1 MMRRAA
7 AIVLLL
13 VELAPTAGAAQ
24 KPALTP
30 QDYGRFEFSGD
41 VRLSPDG
48 RHIVQEI
55 RRVNDTLELRLRA
68 LASDSVVAMP
78 WGREPTFSA
87 NSRWLAYTLDV
98 SADERRRLE
107 RERKP
112 VRRAAALR
120 HMATGVERR
129 FPQVEQRAFDATGRF
144 FAVRGPYPEQPR
156 GRGADLLVV
165 DLVGGT
171 EFTIGNVRD
180 FAWSQ
185 AGSQL
190 AVTIE
195 TGAARGNG
203 VQVHDLA
210 TGRLVALDAGGAT
223 YRQLAWRRG
232 ASDLAVLKSL
242 DSAGGRRPGYSAIAW
257 RGVATRPE
265 RHEWTPAASPDS
277 LVVSDGRAP
286 EWSDDGRRLLVGVR
300 AARDLAPADS
310 AAASDTISSVQ
321 VWHTRDVRLMAAQR
335 VRAAADARRTL
346 LVSWTVGTPA
356 AVAVSSDYMEDAVVP
371 ARGRF
376 GVERVRAPYPTG
388 TMFGRPFMDVYAV
401 DLSTGARRRVVEK
414 VRFVWESPEGGH
426 VVWFDGRDYWSEELA
441 TARRRNLTSAL
452 GVTFADTTDDHPTD
466 VAPPWG
472 VGGWTPGDGAVFL
485 HDAFD
490 VWQVPLD
497 GTPAVRLTDGRRDEV
512 RHRVVA
518 LDRERQR
525 VDPSRPVYFALHGVR
540 TQQRGYAR
548 KRPGAPVERLLL
560 VDRFASGLRKAD
572 SAEVYAYSLE
582 ARDLPP
588 VWHAGDATLRSA
600 PAVLATNPFASDYA
614 WGRTELVSY
623 RNAEGME
630 LQGVLLYP
638 ANHDPSQRYPMIVYT
653 YERLSDQAHFFE
665 VPSEKDY
672 YSFVTWTQRGYFVL
686 LPDIVFRARDPGVSL
701 VETLT
706 AAVGVV
712 RDRGLIDASRV
723 GLIGHSWGGYNATF
737 VPTRSRLFAA
747 SVAGAPLT
755 DFVSFMGQIHWNQG
769 NAEVDHWETG
779 QARMAVPY
787 WEDPEAHHRNSPVH
801 KVHEMETPLLMAHG
815 DKDGTVEFFQAT
827 EFFNFARRA
836 QRSMVLLVYE
846 GENHAFTRPA
856 NQVDYH
862 RRILEWFGHYL
873 KGEPAPA
880 WIREGV
886 PWQRLPAERRRVAE
900 GKEAAPQPPAPHHE
914 R

>member
-1 MMRRAA
+1 MRPS
-7 AIVLLL
+7 AIALVVLC
-13 VELAPTAGAAQ
+13 VPLAPTAAVAQ
-24 KPALTP
+24 KPALTAR
-30 QDYGRFEFSGD
+30 DYGRFEYGTSAQ
-41 VRLSPDG
+41 LSPDG
-48 RHIVQEI
+48 RHLVQEI

-68 LASDSVVAMP
+68 LAGDTVVAMP
-78 WGREPTFSA
+78 WGREPTFAA
-87 NSRWLAYTLDV
+87 NSRWLAYTIDLSV
-98 SADERRRLE
+98 EERRRLE

-120 HMATGVERR
+120 NLATGVERR

-156 GRGADLLVV
+156 GRGADLVVV
-165 DLVGGT
+165 DLAGGT

-223 YRQLAWRRG
+223 YRQLVWRRG
-232 ASDLAVLKSL
+232 ASDLAVLRSV
-242 DSAGGRRPGYSAIAW
+242 DSAGGRRPGYTAIAW
-257 RGVATRPE
+257 RGVAARSE

-286 EWSDDGRRLLVGVR
+286 EWSDDGRRLVLGVR
-300 AARDLAPADS
+300 SARDLAPADS
-310 AAASDTISSVQ
+310 GAVGDTVSSVQ
-321 VWHTRDVRLMAAQR
+321 VWHTSDVRLVAAQR
-335 VRAAADARRTL
+335 ARAAADMRRTL
-346 LVSWTVGTPA
+346 LVSWAVGTPA
-356 AVAVSSDYMEDAVVP
+356 SVAVSSDYMEDATVP
-371 ARGRF
+371 TRGRF
-376 GVERVRAPYPTG
+376 GIERVRAPYPTG

-414 VRFVWESPEGGH
+414 VRFVWESPEGEH
-426 VVWFDGRDYWSEELA
+426 VLWFDGRDFWDEELA
-441 TARRRNLTSAL
+441 TARRRRLTADL
-452 GVTFADTTDDHPTD
+452 GVTFADTTDDHPTN

-472 VGGWTPGDGAVFL
+472 IGGWAPGDRAVFL

-497 GTPAVRLTDGRRDEV
+497 GAPAVRLTDGRREEV
-512 RHRVVA
+512 QHRLVT
-518 LDRERQR
+518 LDRERR
-525 VDPSRPVYFALHGVR
+525 AVDPTRPVYFALHGLR
-540 TQQRGYAR
+540 SQQRGYAR

-560 VDRFASGLRKAD
+560 MDRFVGGLRKAD
-572 SAEVYAYSLE
+572 SAEVYAYFLE
-582 ARDLPP
+582 ARDVPP

-600 PAVLATNPFASDYA
+600 PAVLASNTFASDYA

-623 RNAEGME
+623 RNAEGMA

-653 YERLSDQAHFFE
+653 YERLSNEAHFFE
-665 VPSEKDY
+665 VPTERDY
-672 YSFVTWTQRGYFVL
+672 YNFVTWTQRGYFVL

-706 AAVGVV
+706 AAVGAV
-712 RDRGLIDASRV
+712 RDRGLIDPARV
-723 GLIGHSWGGYNATF
+723 GLIGHSWGGYNAAF
-737 VPTRSRLFAA
+737 APTRTRLFAT

-755 DFVSFMGQIHWNQG
+755 DFVSFMGQIHWNTG

-815 DKDGTVEFFQAT
+815 DKDGTVEFFQST

-836 QRSMVLLVYE
+836 GRRMVLLVYE
-846 GENHAFTRPA
+846 GENRAFTRPA

-886 PWQRLPAERRRVAE
+886 SWQGLPGERKRVAGGAE
-900 GKEAAPQPPAPHHE
+900 GPRPPRAPQRE